1 MDFGTIFYCSKCMH
15 KFDEYHETCPVC
27 GYNPSSS
34 SEESQNVHALK
45 ADCTML
51 HKKRYLLGAVI
62 GEGGFGITY
71 AAFDRT
77 INQPVAIKEYFP
89 ITLCERDTEEDKNVI
104 INPGCEKLYQ
114 YGLHKFIKEA
124 QTLGSL
130 EDVKNVVPVIDYFEE
145 NNTAYIVMKF
155 IRGVTLQH
163 YVAEN
168 KIQPQKVLNMMKEII
183 EALIEVHKRGIFHMD
198 ISPRNIMVQEDKSL
212 ILIDFGSASLEG
224 VTGTSYNRDYAPIEQ
239 IDGTSIASPCMDIY
253 ALSAVLYSL
262 ICGEAPPSALA
273 RKLNDKIIPIQ
284 ERKIPVKKFQAQ
296 TIMEGLALKQ
306 EKRIQTMEIFYSR
319 LYNILTKEEKR
330 RRSNLIFKITS
341 AAAIALIT
349 GILITINFTYGLSLG
364 DGLRFSLRGDGF
376 HVQGFANDREKLLI
390 PAEKFGINIVQIDK
404 GAFQGAEILNYAS
417 IPGTIKTIGEFAF
430 NGCGNLTTV
439 KLDDGVQKIYSQ
451 AFANC
456 QNLQAVITPNTI
468 KAISPDAFMNSQ
480 NHIIL
485 LDDIDNQTASIAKT
499 LGLNYAHI
507 ETKQNETGITISKY
521 ETEQLNIKFPDFLD
535 GLPVTEIDSGVVS
548 KSIFPREFTAMIES
562 VKFPANLEKIGDYAF
577 YRVPLNNA
585 LNLPKTV
592 KYIGKNSFS
601 GSFIISVN
609 LPESVNFVGTEAFS
623 LCMDLKRVKL
633 SPNMQEVPALCFTG
647 DLELSEVII
656 PEGITKI
663 GEGAFVMCSKLSW
676 LEVPDGVK
684 IIDFGAFD
692 HCSSLQS
699 LYLPPSLNFM
709 HIGALEGCP
718 NSMAIIGYENS
729 FAEYFCGQYGFHFY
743 NLSISDENIM
753 INSAGALS
761 VKESISESDLIVLP
775 SYSRNPKNTRK
786 IITTEQILTAQ
797 NLKSK
802 RVILPERLKLIGGNG
817 FKNNFYI
824 ESMDCPE
831 TLKSI
836 GISAFAGDI
845 NLRHIKLNEG
855 LEEIN
860 LNSFAGCEKLSD
872 INLPSSLKFLG
883 ARVFENCINLT
894 EIKIPKSITML
905 DNFTFSGTSLKHI
918 NIPGSVSKCE
928 TSFYNCRELISAD
941 LSEGVKIIQGTFIG
955 CISLKSV
962 VIPSSAIL
970 ITRSSFVGCKNLR
983 DIWIYSDKVELNI
996 PDYYE
1001 NVDTYL
1007 FADCP
1012 SLTIHAHIG
1021 STAHIYA
1028 KSHNIKFSPIPINES
1043 VQTGRKK
1050 ISFKASEQIYSDE
1063 EIREM
1068 LTQSSLVL
1076 NDASG
1081 CWELFRY
1088 SLGYGFNDL
1097 AHQCLTFCEMFGEE
1111 YDKICVASVKKF
1123 LAQSEYSSGLVIR
1136 CFFDENGDYSE
1147 HPGLKA
1153 GDIIVEVDGE
1163 RVSSKDDIDKITR
1176 KSEKTFTILRANNR
1190 GSLRKVNMKVQAEE
1204 NLFFSFNYILPLT
1217 FEEPED

>member
-15 KFDEYHETCPVC
+15 KFDEYHKICPVC
-27 GYNPSSS
+27 GYNS
-34 SEESQNVHALK
+34 SEESQSLHALK
-45 ADCTML
+45 TDCTML

-77 INQPVAIKEYFP
+77 TNQPVAVKEYFP
-89 ITLCERDTEEDKNVI
+89 ITLCERDVEEDKNVI
-104 INPGCEKLYQ
+104 INPGCEELYK

-163 YVAEN
+163 YVDEN
-168 KIQPQKVLNMMKEII
+168 KIQPQKVLSMMKEVI

-198 ISPRNIMVQEDKSL
+198 ISPKNIMVQEDNSL
-212 ILIDFGSASLEG
+212 VLIDFGSASLEG

-239 IDGTSIASPCMDIY
+239 IDGTSMAGPYMDVY
-253 ALSAVLYSL
+253 ALSATLYHL
-262 ICGEAPPSALA
+262 VCGEAPPSALA
-273 RKLNDKIIPIQ
+273 RKLNDNIIPIQ
-284 ERKIPVKKFQAQ
+284 ERKIPIKKFQAQ
-296 TIMEGLALKQ
+296 AIMEGLALQQ
-306 EKRIQTMEIFYSR
+306 EKRIQSMEVFYSR

-330 RRSNLIFKITS
+330 RRGTLIFKVTS
-341 AAAIALIT
+341 AAAVALIA

-364 DGLRFSLRGDGF
+364 DGLRFSLRMDGF
-376 HVQGFANDREKLLI
+376 HVRGFSDDREKLLI
-390 PAEKFGINIVQIDK
+390 PVEKFGVNVVQIDK
-404 GAFQGAEILNYAS
+404 GAFQGSETLSYAS
-417 IPGTIKTIGEFAF
+417 IPSTVETIGEFAF

-456 QNLQAVITPNTI
+456 QNLQAVIAPNTI
-468 KAISPDAFMNSQ
+468 NAISPDAFMNSQ
-480 NHIIL
+480 NHILL
-485 LDDIDNQTASIAKT
+485 LDDIDNQTASIAKK
-499 LGLNYAHI
+499 LGLNYARI
-507 ETKQNETGITISKY
+507 ETKLNETGITISKY

-535 GLPVTEIDSGVVS
+535 GLPVTEINSGVVS
-548 KSIFPREFTAMIES
+548 KSVFPREFTAMIES

-577 YRVPLNNA
+577 YHVPLMNA
-585 LNLPKTV
+585 LNLPETV
-592 KYIGKNSFS
+592 KYIGKKSFS
-601 GSFIISVN
+601 GSFITSVN
-609 LPESVNFVGTEAFS
+609 LPDSVNFVGTEAFS

-663 GEGAFVMCSKLSW
+663 GEGAFIMCSKLSW
-676 LEVPDGVK
+676 LEIPDGVK
-684 IIDFGAFD
+684 IIELGAFD

-729 FAEYFCGQYGFHFY
+729 FAEYFCGQYGFRFY
-743 NLSISDENIM
+743 DLSKVDENII
-753 INSAGALS
+753 INPAGALS
-761 VKESISESDLIVLP
+761 VRESISESDLIVLP
-775 SYSRNPKNTRK
+775 SYSRNPQNTRK

-802 RVILPERLKLIGGNG
+802 RVILPERLRLIGGNG
-817 FKNNFYI
+817 FKNNFYV
-824 ESMDCPE
+824 ESVDCPE

-845 NLRHIKLNEG
+845 NLRRIKLNDG

-860 LNSFAGCEKLSD
+860 LNSFADCEKLSD
-872 INLPSSLKFLG
+872 IELPSSLKFLG

-894 EIKIPKSITML
+894 EIKIPKSINML

-928 TSFYNCRELISAD
+928 TSFYNCKELISAD
-941 LSEGVKIIQGTFIG
+941 ISEGVKIIQGTFGG
-955 CISLKSV
+955 CTSLEYV

-970 ITRSSFVGCKNLR
+970 ITRSSFIGCKNLR

-1021 STAHIYA
+1021 STAHLYA

-1043 VQTGRKK
+1043 VRAGRKK
-1050 ISFKASEQIYSDE
+1050 ISFKASERIYSDE

-1068 LTQSSLVL
+1068 LTQSSLIL

-1088 SLGYGFNDL
+1088 SLGYGFMDL
-1097 AHQCLTFCEMFGEE
+1097 AHQLLAACEILGDE
-1111 YDKICVASVKKF
+1111 YDKICAASIKKF
-1123 LAQSEYSSGLVIR
+1123 LEQDEYKSGQVIR
-1136 CFFDENGDYSE
+1136 CLFDENGDYSE
-1147 HPGLKA
+1147 HSVLKA

-1163 RVSSKDDIDKITR
+1163 KIMSKDDTDKITR
-1176 KSEKTFTILRANNR
+1176 KNEKTFTILRANSR
-1190 GSLRKVNMKVQAEE
+1190 GSLQKVDVQIQAEE

-1217 FEEPED
+1217 FEEPQD